1 MSQRNGHLPA
11 GAIILTLDLLE
22 EATTSYVALPEV
34 SRKLGQDVRVKVR
47 AIRKV
52 DYFAMVPAG
61 PPGSEIWGREMPPEE
76 RIQRTRD
83 WLDTLSPTDRA
94 ERQRQIAAVTYQV
107 LAIGLVEPAVTAETA
122 RRFADDA
129 DIIAL
134 EILRLSGLVPDEV
147 VEAPTEA
154 VPAPA

>member
-61 PPGSEIWGREMPPEE
+61 PPGSEVWGREMPPEE
-76 RIQRTRD
+76 RIQRTRE
-83 WLDTLSPTDRA
+83 WLDTLSPADRA
-94 ERQRQIAAVTYQV
+94 ERQRQITAVTYQV

-134 EILRLSGLVPDEV
+134 EILRLSGLIPDEV

>member
-11 GAIILTLDLLE
+11 GAIILTLELLE
-22 EATTSYVALPEV
+22 KATTDYVALPEV
-34 SRKLGQDVRVKVR
+34 SRRLAQDVRVKVR
-47 AIRKV
+47 AIRKI

-61 PPGSEIWGREMPPEE
+61 PPGSETWGRDMPPDE

-83 WLDTLSPTDRA
+83 WLDTLTPGERA
-94 ERQRQIAAVTYQV
+94 ERQRQIADVTYQI
-107 LAIGLVEPAVTAETA
+107 LAAGLVDPAVTAETA

-129 DIIAL
+129 DVIAL
-134 EILRLSGLVPDEV
+134 EILRLSGLMPETA
-147 VEAPTEA
+147 VEAPIED